1 MPYLRKL
8 PSGRW
13 QATVKYAGRR
23 RTATRHTRAAAK
35 AWAVQLEDDLANGV
49 ERNAV
54 GEPVTVGEWLD
65 RWMAARVAEPTT
77 LATNR
82 GRLSKHV
89 RPVWESCDLR
99 DVRTLAVQGWVRQLE
114 RDGVG
119 PATIH
124 SSFVLLSA
132 ALGAAVVE
140 GLLPANPCDRVKLP
154 TVPRG
159 REVFY
164 SREQVDQLADVVD
177 DRHRAVVLFLAYT
190 GLRWGELVGLHMT
203 NLHMLARR
211 VDVRQTITEVD
222 GRFAAK
228 AYPKQTASHRSVG
241 LPRHLVDELAV
252 HLAAFPPRPCDLA
265 HPRREKCSGLVFT
278 GPPTWRAPL
287 SRHAFR
293 QDVWVPALTAAK
305 VPPGR
310 VHDLRHT
317 FASWLVQDGVPLAV
331 VQRLLG
337 HASIRTTERYAHLA
351 PEHSLAAVASL
362 ERPNALEQ
370 VQA

>member
-1 MPYLRKL
+1 MYLRKL

-13 QATVKYAGRR
+13 QATVKHNGRR
-23 RTATRHTRAAAK
+23 QTASRHTRAAAK
-35 AWAVQLEDDLANGV
+35 AWATQLEDDLANGI
-49 ERNAV
+49 ERGPAAD
-54 GEPVTVGEWLD
+54 PVLVGEWLD
-65 RWMAARVAEPTT
+65 RWMNARVAEPTT

-82 GRLSKHV
+82 GQLRKHV
-89 RPVWESCDLR
+89 RPAWDTVPLAE
-99 DVRTLAVQGWVRQLE
+99 VRTLAVQSWVRRLE

-124 SSFVLLSA
+124 ASFALLSA
-132 ALGAAVVE
+132 ALGAAVIE

-159 REVFY
+159 RERFY
-164 SREQVDQLADVVD
+164 TREEVDQVAAEVD
-177 DRHRAVVLFLAYT
+177 ERYRAVVLMLAYT
-190 GLRWGELVGLHMT
+190 GLRWGELVGLHMV
-203 NLHMLARR
+203 NLHMLTRR

-222 GRFAAK
+222 GHFAAK
-228 AYPKQTASHRSVG
+228 AYPKQAASHRSVG
-241 LPRHLVDELAV
+241 LPRHLVEEVAA
-252 HLAAFPPRPCDLA
+252 HLAAFPPRPCGLV

-278 GPPTWRAPL
+278 GPPGWRAPV

-293 QDVWVPALTAAK
+293 QDVWVPALAAAK
-305 VPPGR
+305 VPSGR

-362 ERPNALEQ
+362 ERPVTVEREQ
-370 VQA
+370 QA

>member
-211 VDVRQTITEVD
+211 VDV
-222 GRFAAK
+222 
-228 AYPKQTASHRSVG
+228 
-241 LPRHLVDELAV
+241 
-252 HLAAFPPRPCDLA
+252 
-265 HPRREKCSGLVFT
+265 PRRENCSGLVFT